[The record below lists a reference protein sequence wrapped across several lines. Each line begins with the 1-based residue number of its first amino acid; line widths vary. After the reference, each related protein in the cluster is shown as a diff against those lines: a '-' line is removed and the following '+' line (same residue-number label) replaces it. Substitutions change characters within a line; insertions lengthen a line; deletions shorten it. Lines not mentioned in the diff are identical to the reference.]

1 MVVIGLGKAGCNIA
15 EMFKSYDNYKVFT
28 YDGGKNVPLNESS
41 EGYENGFPNK
51 KELKKIKNQTV
62 WFFVCGAGKIAGATL
77 RLLEQVKENKINVVY
92 IVPDTSILSDL
103 AKKRNRVGAGVLQ
116 QYARS
121 GLLNSVYLVS
131 NAWLQEI
138 VGEAPLASYYSKMN
152 ELIFNCVHSMNVFA
166 HTEPVFGQLHEPK
179 DISRIR
185 TFSFSETKKNEKKLF
200 FPLDNITETCYINN
214 IKKSEIENN
223 SNLISEIKSKLDKDI
238 ISSFTVYESP
248 YDQSYAYGIHYTHY
262 IQEV

>member
-15 EMFKSYDNYKVFT
+15 EMFKSYDNYKVLT

-51 KELKKIKNQTV
+51 RELKKIKNETI

-77 RLLEQVKENKINVVY
+77 RLLEQVKENKINIVY
-92 IVPDTSILSDL
+92 IFPDTSILPDQ
-103 AKKRNRVGAGVLQ
+103 AKKRNRVAVNVLQ
-116 QYARS
+116 EYTRS
-121 GLLNSVYLVS
+121 GLFNAMYLVS
-131 NAWLQEI
+131 NESLQQI

-152 ELIFNCVHSMNVFA
+152 ELIFNCVHSINIFN

-185 TFSFSETKKNEKKLF
+185 TFSFSEINKNEKKLF

-223 SNLISEIKSKLDKDI
+223 SNLISEIKSKLDKEI

>member
-1 MVVIGLGKAGCNIA
+1 MVVIGLGKAGCSIA
-15 EMFKSYDNYKVFT
+15 EMFKSYDNYKVLT

-41 EGYENGFPNK
+41 EGYENEFPNK
-51 KELKKIKNQTV
+51 KELAKIKGETI
-62 WFFVCGAGKIAGATL
+62 WFFVCGAGKVAGATL
-77 RLLEQVKENKINVVY
+77 RLLEQIKENKINIVY

-116 QYARS
+116 EYARS
-121 GLLNSVYLVS
+121 GLIESVYLIS
-131 NAWLQEI
+131 NESLLEI

-166 HTEPVFGQLHEPK
+166 HTDPVFGQLHEPK
-179 DISRIR
+179 AISRIR
-185 TFSFSETKKNEKKLF
+185 TFSFSETKKSEKKLF
-200 FPLDNITETCYINN
+200 FPLDNVTETCYINN

-223 SNLISEIKSKLDKDI
+223 SNLISEIKSKLDEGI

-248 YDQSYAYGIHYTHY
+248 YDQSYAYGVHYTHY

>member
-1 MVVIGLGKAGCNIA
+1 MVVIGLGKAGCSIA
-15 EMFKSYDNYKVFT
+15 EMFKSYDNYKVLT

-51 KELKKIKNQTV
+51 KELAKIKGETI
-62 WFFVCGAGKIAGATL
+62 WFFVCGAGKVAGATL
-77 RLLEQVKENKINVVY
+77 RLLEQVKENKINIVY
-92 IVPDTSILSDL
+92 IVPDVSILSDL

-116 QYARS
+116 EYARS
-121 GLLNSVYLVS
+121 GLFEAIYLVS
-131 NAWLQEI
+131 NNSLQEI

-166 HTEPVFGQLHEPK
+166 HTDPVFGQLHEPK
-179 DISRIR
+179 AISTIR
-185 TFSFSETKKNEKKLF
+185 TFSFFETNKKEKKLF
-200 FPLDNITETCYINN
+200 FPLDNVTETCYINN

-223 SNLISEIKSKLDKDI
+223 SNLISEIKNRLDDDI
-238 ISSFTVYESP
+238 ISSFTVYQSP
-248 YDQSYAYGIHYTHY
+248 YEHSYAYGIHYTHF

>member
-1 MVVIGLGKAGCNIA
+1 MVVIGLGKAGCSIA
-15 EMFKSYDNYKVFT
+15 EMFKSNKNYKVLT

-51 KELKKIKNQTV
+51 RELKKIKNETI

-92 IVPDTSILSDL
+92 IVPDISILSDIS
-103 AKKRNRVGAGVLQ
+103 KKRNKVAAGALQ
-116 QYARS
+116 EYARS
-121 GLLNSVYLVS
+121 GLFEAIYLVS
-131 NAWLQEI
+131 NESLQEI

-185 TFSFSETKKNEKKLF
+185 TFSFSETNKNEKKLF
-200 FPLDNITETCYINN
+200 FPLDNVTETCYINN
-214 IKKSEIENN
+214 IKKSEIEKN

>member
-41 EGYENGFPNK
+41 EGYEAKFPNK
-51 KELKKIKNQTV
+51 RELKKIKNETI

-77 RLLEQVKENKINVVY
+77 RLLEQIKENKINIVY
-92 IVPDTSILSDL
+92 IVPDTSILPDV
-103 AKKRNRVGAGVLQ
+103 AIKRNRVGAGVLQ

-121 GLLNSVYLVS
+121 GLVECIYLVS
-131 NAWLQEI
+131 NDCLQDI

-152 ELIFNCVHSMNVFA
+152 ELLFNCVHSMNVFT
-166 HTEPVFGQLHEPK
+166 HTDPVFGQLHEPK
-179 DISRIR
+179 TISRIR
-185 TFSFSETKKNEKKLF
+185 TFSFSEINKSEKKLF

-223 SNLISEIKSKLDKDI
+223 SNLISEIKSKLDEDI

-248 YDQSYAYGIHYTHY
+248 YDQSYAYGVHYTHH

>member
-1 MVVIGLGKAGCNIA
+1 MVVIGLGKAGCSIA
-15 EMFKSYDNYKVFT
+15 EMFKSDNNYKVFT

-51 KELKKIKNQTV
+51 RELKKIKNETV
-62 WFFVCGAGKIAGATL
+62 WFFVCGAGKIAGGTL
-77 RLLEQVKENKINVVY
+77 RLLEQIKENKINIVY
-92 IVPDTSILSDL
+92 IVPDTSILPDT
-103 AKKRNRVGAGVLQ
+103 AKKRNRVTAGVLQ

-121 GLLNSVYLVS
+121 GLFNAIYLVANNS
-131 NAWLQEI
+131 LEQI

-166 HTEPVFGQLHEPK
+166 HTDPVFGQLHEPK
-179 DISRIR
+179 EISRIR
-185 TFSFSETKKNEKKLF
+185 TFSFIETNKNEKKLF

-214 IKKSEIENN
+214 IKKSEIEKN
-223 SNLISEIKSKLDKDI
+223 SNLISEIKSRLDKDV
-238 ISSFTVYESP
+238 ISSFTVYQSP
-248 YDQSYAYGIHYTHY
+248 YEHSYAYGIHYTHY

>member
-15 EMFKSYDNYKVFT
+15 EMFKAYDNYKVLT
-28 YDGGKNVPLNESS
+28 YDGGNNVPLNESS

-51 KELKKIKNQTV
+51 KELKKIKNETV

-77 RLLEQVKENKINVVY
+77 RLLEQIKENKINVVY
-92 IVPDTSILSDL
+92 IVPDSAILSDN
-103 AKKRNRVGAGVLQ
+103 AKKRTRVTAGVLQ
-116 QYARS
+116 EYARS
-121 GLLNSVYLVS
+121 GLLEAAYFVS
-131 NAWLQEI
+131 NLSLEKI

-152 ELIFNCVHSMNVFA
+152 ELIFNCVHSMNVFT
-166 HTEPVFGQLHEPK
+166 HTDPIFGKLHEPK
-179 DISRIR
+179 KISRIR
-185 TFSFSETKKNEKKLF
+185 TFSFVDLDNNEKKLF

-223 SNLISEIKSKLDKDI
+223 SNLISEIKNRLDENL
-238 ISSFTVYESP
+238 ISSFTVYQSP
-248 YDQSYAYGIHYTHY
+248 YDHSYAYGIHYTHI